1 LDSYHEGNTEDEDNG
16 YIVLPFHFYHKIAA
30 VPFPQRA
37 MLTNLTHGKSSVS
50 ISALAAGENN
60 PVFVCRGL
68 FEPRPALSLPTQN
81 L

>member
-1 LDSYHEGNTEDEDNG
+1 MEETPRRRI
-16 YIVLPFHFYHKIAA
+16 IVTSPYPFIFIKIIA
-30 VPFPQRA
+30 VPFAQEA
-37 MLTNLTHGKSSVS
+37 ILHGKSSAS

-81 L
+81 F